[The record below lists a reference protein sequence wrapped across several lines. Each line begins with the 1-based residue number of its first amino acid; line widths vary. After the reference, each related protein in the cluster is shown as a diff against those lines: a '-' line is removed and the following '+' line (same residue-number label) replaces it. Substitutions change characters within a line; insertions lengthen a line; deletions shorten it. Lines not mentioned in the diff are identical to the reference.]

1 MMERVPVQP
10 VKRSSRFEN
19 SDTPMMT
26 KAKKLK
32 DYKDNA
38 GTNFNPFTTLQDIS
52 NVNLEN
58 MAVECGIVL

>member
-1 MMERVPVQP
+1 MFLEIESNSKLAEMMERVPVQP

-19 SDTPMMT
+19 SNTPTMT

-38 GTNFNPFTTLQDIS
+38 GTNFNPFT
-52 NVNLEN
+52 
-58 MAVECGIVL
+58 VL